1 MTESDRS
8 LFARW
13 SLRKVLGR
21 LTALVVFCS
30 IAINPIFV
38 ADSAPAASL
47 PTARLVSTSS
57 VIATVDATALS
68 ADWAKYYGAGL
79 KFTHGFISAG
89 TTFTMTWLA
98 TDANNRP
105 LANSAVKLQANKA
118 YSSSNAKFVAG
129 CTPIANVNERNGAD
143 ISGVTD
149 SLGKVTFTIT
159 NLDSV
164 GEPADTKT
172 TEPDTNPKGVYGQF
186 SLQIADLSDLQQ
198 AKEIV
203 EIHVLGSN
211 TNVSQPTCNSWV
223 PPRDVY
229 KKWVSVAP
237 SSLKVA
243 APKIAGLSI
252 SRLLWSDE
260 FASKKATAP
269 NTKFWTGRYCGTD
282 PANGGGS
289 YCSGDQYNVP
299 SANRHDGS
307 GRMAIT
313 TNRVDLP
320 KGLGDCGAASCQFS
334 SGRFDS
340 QAKLSV
346 QYGYIEA
353 RIKLPAGIGQNPA
366 FWMLGDSITKVGWP
380 TSGEIDIMEQPL
392 IGDYQN
398 AGSLHYS
405 TTLGGCCDNHI
416 TFTRYFDHTQNLANA
431 FHTYAIAWLP
441 GKVDFYFD
449 GKLYG
454 SLSQQNAATAYWP
467 FDAPEFLIFD
477 NTTPGNKSEMTWNKS
492 TMLID
497 YVRVWQLNKL
507 GKVWTH

>member
-1 MTESDRS
+1 M
-8 LFARW
+8 FARF
-13 SLRKVLGR
+13 SKLRVVTRIIVLA
-21 LTALVVFCS
+21 ALSS
-30 IAINPIFV
+30 IGINPIAL
-38 ADSAPAASL
+38 ADNAGAAGL
-47 PTARLVSTSS
+47 PTARLVATTS
-57 VIATVDATALS
+57 VLATVDATALS
-68 ADWAKYYGAGL
+68 SDWAKYYGGGL
-79 KFTHGFISAG
+79 KFTHGFITAG

-105 LANSAVKLQANKA
+105 LANTPVKLQANKA
-118 YSSSNAKFVAG
+118 YSSSNAKWAAG
-129 CTPIANVNERNGAD
+129 CTPIANIDDRNGAD
-143 ISGVTD
+143 ISAVTD
-149 SLGKVTFTIT
+149 SSGKVTFTIT

-164 GEPADTKT
+164 GEPANTNT
-172 TEPDTNPKGVYGQF
+172 TVPDTNPKGVYGQF
-186 SLQIADLSDLQQ
+186 SLQIAELTDLQQ
-198 AKEIV
+198 AKEIL
-203 EIHVLGSN
+203 EIHVLGNSSSN
-211 TNVSQPTCNSWV
+211 NSPVCSGWT

-229 KKWVSVAP
+229 KKWVTVKP
-237 SSLKVA
+237 SALKITS
-243 APKIAGLSI
+243 PKIASLSI
-252 SRLLWSDE
+252 SSLLWSDE
-260 FASKKATAP
+260 FSAKKSTAP
-269 NTKFWTGRYCGTD
+269 NSKFWTGRFCGTD

-307 GRMAIT
+307 GQMVIT
-313 TNRVDLP
+313 TNRVDRITS
-320 KGLGDCGAASCQFS
+320 GLGNCGAAYCQFT
-334 SGRFDS
+334 SGRFDT

-346 QYGYIEA
+346 QYGFIEA
-353 RIKLPAGIGQNPA
+353 RIKLPKGVGQNPA

-405 TTLGGCCDNHI
+405 NTLGGCCTNHI
-416 TFTRYFDHTQNLANA
+416 TFTRYFNHTQNLADS

-449 GKLYG
+449 GTLYG
-454 SLSQQNAATAYWP
+454 TLSKSNAATEYWP
-467 FDAPEFLIFD
+467 FDAPEFLIFQ
-477 NTTPGNKSEMTWNKS
+477 NTTPGDKTKMTWNKS